1 MKRSIIITLAMGLLF
16 IIELQIFAERDF
28 HGDRHGDRGRG
39 RGAVVVEPHRFSR
52 NKVVV
57 VKPRRVRTMRVL
69 PRGYSTI
76 AFSGRNYYYRGGLF
90 YGLFGGA
97 YTVIAAPIGIRV
109 RILPVG
115 YRRIFIGGAPYFY
128 YSGVYYRP
136 VDDGY
141 ETIEPTSGTIVPELP
156 QDDVDKVTIDGQT
169 YYEYD
174 KILYKPIVTDNG
186 LQYQVAGKLDK

>member
-1 MKRSIIITLAMGLLF
+1 MKRSIIIAAIGLLVVF
-16 IIELQIFAERDF
+16 YGQLFAERVF
-28 HGDRHGDRGRG
+28 REHRGHNRNRG
-39 RGAVVVEPHRFSR
+39 VVVVKETHYFPR

-57 VKPRRVRTMRVL
+57 VKARRVRTTRSLPLGLSAIKFGGRV
-69 PRGYSTI
+69 
-76 AFSGRNYYYRGGLF
+76 YYYNGGTF
-90 YGLFGGA
+90 YGLYGGA
-97 YTVIAAPIGIRV
+97 YTVIAPPIGIRV

-128 YSGVYYRP
+128 YSGVYYRA
-136 VDDGY
+136 VDDEY

-156 QDDVDKVTIDGQT
+156 QDDVDKVSVDGQT

-186 LQYQVAGKLDK
+186 VQYQVAGKLDK